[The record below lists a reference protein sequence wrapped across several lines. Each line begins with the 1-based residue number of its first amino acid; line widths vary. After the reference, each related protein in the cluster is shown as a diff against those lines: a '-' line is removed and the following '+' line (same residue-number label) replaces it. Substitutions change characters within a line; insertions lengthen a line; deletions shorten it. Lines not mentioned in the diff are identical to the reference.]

1 MADFQ
6 TDLIG
11 YQKDVDTYASDLNQS
26 ILEAAGEADS
36 EPDFRQLI
44 RGPINEVLDEFDL
57 KFDYVDTKIG
67 SITPDEVKDALGEQG
82 LTISDIPCD
91 EDDLRD
97 GGVHPDAV
105 INACVVDYKEPGVLS
120 TKSKREAAIGQIISY
135 MVAVAD
141 LQNRPVSDTVGV
153 LLDGQRFIFIHGDD
167 FSQVETRHVNEG
179 SVQEFSAL
187 LVGQWT
193 ALTANRLTS
202 DFGADN
208 PLSSDVVESLFEA
221 VTDGD
226 ERSEKLF
233 EEWKLLFEH
242 VCGFEFEKGRDVLEE
257 HYDLDLN
264 DAEEFRKALF
274 ALYTYYALIAKLIA
288 AEFVYYHSGPSYPS
302 FMKKLVGR
310 SEGELRKQMEDF
322 EDGWIFSDAGINN
335 FLEASLFSWY
345 VDDDVW
351 NEDVASAITG
361 VVEKMRKY
369 DPGQLRDNPDETR
382 DVFKNLYQHMVPEEL
397 RKQLGEVF
405 TPDWLAELTLN
416 DAEYDGSGSMLD
428 PACGSGTFLVFG
440 ARRKK
445 EHFGIDE
452 QSLADGDVSDDEKA
466 ALTKQLLSEI
476 EGFDLNPLAVLASRA
491 NLLIELGELVD
502 SCDSVELPVYLCDS
516 VRPPESGDTLT
527 GSFYKVS
534 EVPTDGDDSNT
545 TIKVPKEVISE
556 GLVNDY
562 FELAKKCSSSGLDA
576 DAFIARFEHVH
587 TIDDDYTRRAL
598 KESYADMH
606 RLRERDVNGIWWEI
620 VKNRFR
626 PRFAGQFDFVI
637 GNPPYI
643 TLGDLPSGYRDKV
656 QEDWKNYGI
665 IPLDNKT
672 GPKKY
677 DHALLFA
684 VKSIDKYLKQAEDSP
699 NSPRT
704 LSFIM
709 PMTVQR
715 GGKADAFRKYLAN
728 HTKVKKITDVA
739 DWEPFDVSRNRVVII
754 TVENDGDTDFP
765 VSCETWI
772 GDQPDFDARL
782 DDVRADTQ
790 QHDFIARPMNKH
802 KPEGKWFSAPGDAI
816 DGFEKISGDGYYKGH
831 AGIFLAGGTGL
842 FYVDILNQQ
851 TAKVRNTNQ
860 GGTDWGEITGVVD
873 KDLLYPATSGR
884 NVQRWEY
891 NVPDT
896 MLVPHDPQ
904 TGKAYSESDLQ
915 TKFWDTWQFLHNDSL
930 NMEVGDRK
938 LYGTKLKDR
947 QEEEHYLHAV
957 GARMFEKYK
966 TVYKDIS
973 GGTYI
978 DVQAATVGPQSFLGQ
993 EKPVM
998 FSHTLMHVPSSSK
1011 EEAYYLSAVLNS
1023 SAVRAMMRA
1032 HSVLHANPRA
1042 IEEMDIPKF
1051 NASNSAHKA
1060 LADLSEKAHGT
1071 TNRSGIEDDIDEKIA
1086 EVFDLSD
1093 TELDSIQDYLGK
1105 TRV

>member
-1 MADFQ
+1 MAEYQ
-6 TDLIG
+6 SDLLSHE
-11 YQKDVDTYASDLNQS
+11 KDVDTYASKLTQE
-26 ILEAAGEADS
+26 ILDAANDADS

-44 RGPINEVLDEFDL
+44 RGDIDDVLDEFNL
-57 KFDYVDTKIG
+57 RFDHVDKKIG
-67 SITPDEVKDALGEQG
+67 SITPDKVKDALVEQG
-82 LTISDIPCD
+82 LTVSDLPCD
-91 EDDLRD
+91 EDDLKD

-105 INACVVDYKEPGVLS
+105 INACAVDYKEPGILS
-120 TKSKREAAIGQIISY
+120 VKSKREAAIGQIISY

-141 LQNRPVSDTVGV
+141 IQHRPISDTVGV
-153 LLDGQRFIFIHGDD
+153 LLDGEQFIFIHGDD
-167 FSQVETRHVNEG
+167 FSQAETRYVNEG

-202 DFGADN
+202 DFGADR
-208 PLSSDVVESLFEA
+208 PLSSDVVEALFES
-221 VTDGD
+221 VKNGD

-242 VCGFEFEKGRDVLEE
+242 VCGFDFEENEDILED

-264 DAEEFRKALF
+264 DEEEFRKALF

-302 FMKKLVGR
+302 FLKKLVGR
-310 SEGELRKQMEDF
+310 SEGELRYQMEEF
-322 EDGWIFSDAGINN
+322 EGGWMFSDAGINN
-335 FLEASLFSWY
+335 FLEASIFSWY
-345 VDDDVW
+345 TDDNVW
-351 NEDVASAITG
+351 NDEVASGVLG

-405 TPDWLAELTLN
+405 TPDWLAELTLD
-416 DAEYDGSGSMLD
+416 DAGYDGSGSMLD
-428 PACGSGTFLVFG
+428 PACGSGTFLVLG

-445 EHFGIDE
+445 EHLGIDE
-452 QSLADGDVSDDEKA
+452 ATLAENDISGDEKA
-466 ALTKQLLSEI
+466 ARTNQLLSEI

-502 SCDSVELPVYLCDS
+502 YCDSVELPVYLCDS
-516 VRPPESGDTLT
+516 IRPPESGDTLT

-534 EVPTDGDDSNT
+534 EVPTEGDDTDT
-545 TIKVPKEVISE
+545 TIKVPKEVITK

-562 FELAKKCSSSGLDA
+562 FELAKACSSKGLDE
-576 DAFIARFEHVH
+576 DAFISRFEHVNE
-587 TIDDDYTRRAL
+587 IDDDYTRMAL
-598 KESYADMH
+598 RESYSDMH

-626 PRFAGQFDFVI
+626 PRFTGRYDHVI

-643 TLGDLPSGYRDKV
+643 TLGDLPAGYRDDV
-656 QEDWKNYGI
+656 QNDWEDYGI

-684 VKSIDKYLKQAEDSP
+684 VKAIDKYLKSTDEDSD
-699 NSPRT
+699 SSRT

-715 GGKADAFRKYLAN
+715 GGKADAFRKYLAE
-728 HTKVKKITDVA
+728 HTKVKNITDVA
-739 DWEPFDVSRNRVVII
+739 DLDPFDVTRNRVVII
-754 TVENDGDTDFP
+754 TVQKDEKNEFP
-765 VSCETWI
+765 VDCETWV
-772 GDQPDFDARL
+772 GDQPDFDASL
-782 DDVRADTQ
+782 GDVRSDTV
-790 QHDFIARPMNKH
+790 QHDFIARPMDEH
-802 KPEGKWFSAPGDAI
+802 KPEGKWFSAPKDAL
-816 DGFEKISGDGYYKGH
+816 DGFEKISGDGYYEGH

-842 FYVDILNQQ
+842 FYVDVLNEQ
-851 TAKVRNTNQ
+851 TCKVRNTNS
-860 GGTDWGEITGVVD
+860 GRTEWGQITAPVD
-873 KDLLYPATSGR
+873 KDLVYPGTNGHDVS
-884 NVQRWEY
+884 RWEY
-891 NVPDT
+891 DVPDT
-896 MLVPHDPQ
+896 LIVPHDPQ
-904 TGKAYSESDLQ
+904 TGKAYSQSDLQ
-915 TKFWDTWQFLHNDSL
+915 TKFWDTYNFLHNDSL
-930 NMEVGDRK
+930 KKKVGDRK

-973 GGTYI
+973 GGTYV
-978 DVQAATVGPQSFLGQ
+978 DVQAATVGPKKFLGE

-1011 EEAYYLSAVLNS
+1011 EEAYYLSALLNS
-1023 SAVRAMMRA
+1023 SPVRAMMRA

-1042 IEEMDIPKF
+1042 IEEMAMPEFDD
-1051 NASNSAHKA
+1051 STDAHKS
-1060 LADLSEKAHGT
+1060 LADLSEEAHRVAD
-1071 TNRSGIEDDIDEKIA
+1071 RSDIEEEIDEHVA
-1086 EVFDLSD
+1086 ELFDLND
-1093 TELDSIQDYLGK
+1093 TQLESIQDYLGK